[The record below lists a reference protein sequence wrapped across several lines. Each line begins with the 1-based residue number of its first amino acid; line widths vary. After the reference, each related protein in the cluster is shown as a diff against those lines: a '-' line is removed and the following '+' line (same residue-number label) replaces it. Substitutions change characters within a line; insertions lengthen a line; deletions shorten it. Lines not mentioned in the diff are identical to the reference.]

1 MSKQVLFVSLHD
13 GCVFLD
19 KTDSPFY
26 RGRRYECKIG
36 GRIYP
41 SGLYSFD
48 GKIKSIELTELL
60 IPVLKF
66 GSYYPIKFELD
77 EGVRERYIYNFD
89 HFNYREPTTG
99 CNNGMYTLYFKRT
112 QPKPVTYVEGTKWIN
127 EVINKSISIM
137 ENDQISGMAIKSMY
151 HSSLEYVKKDLR
163 KMGVDI
169 WYDAIKPEPLITA
182 EELSKSVLPDSISDI
197 IKESY
202 DKMMMDALRRSYT
215 GGFTVIKID
224 KNELDKNKEVKETKI
239 VMDYI
244 DHFWKHHS
252 IKIYNDRLEL
262 DDDRVK
268 EAEKIIRIQDP
279 KSKEIIEKNRDLF
292 ILFLKD
298 MEDQYGRALQLIFIP
313 SERKTILKSDTKQ
326 SVIVDREGKGKFD
339 YLLAKE
345 LIFCKYRNNGHYDWY
360 DKLTQH
366 RKIKEV

>member
-112 QPKPVTYVEGTKWIN
+112 QPKHVTYVEGTKWIN

-169 WYDAIKPEPLITA
+169 WYDAIKPEPVKLTA
-182 EELSKSVLPDSISDI
+182 EDLCKTKGVSDI
-197 IKESY
+197 
-202 DKMMMDALRRSYT
+202 
-215 GGFTVIKID
+215 
-224 KNELDKNKEVKETKI
+224 VKETSDPFKVI
-239 VMDYI
+239 KVEKPKEEKKTMDYI
-244 DHFWKHHS
+244 DTFWKNHTV
-252 IKIYNDRLEL
+252 KIYDDRLESI
-262 DDDRVK
+262 DEWDKNDVK
-268 EAEKIIRIQDP
+268 IVRIQDP

-298 MEDQYGRALQLIFIP
+298 IVDAALFDRHLQLIFIP
-313 SERKTILKSDTKQ
+313 KERKTILKSDNEQ
-326 SVIVDREGKGKFD
+326 SVIVDHDGKGKFD

-345 LIFCKYRNNGHYDWY
+345 LIFCKYRNNGRYDWY